1 MMCHSRLALAVKEQ
15 VQIISLLSIFIVLR
29 VLRKDFFR
37 VQLWVFSLCVVCV
50 DMCMPVHACEGMYM
64 NARPF
69 ERFPWFGVGV
79 SFLADICLICI
90 QPTELC
96 IESL

>member
-37 VQLWVFSLCVVCV
+37 VQLWVFSLLCCVCRH
-50 DMCMPVHACEGMYM
+50 VHACEGMYM